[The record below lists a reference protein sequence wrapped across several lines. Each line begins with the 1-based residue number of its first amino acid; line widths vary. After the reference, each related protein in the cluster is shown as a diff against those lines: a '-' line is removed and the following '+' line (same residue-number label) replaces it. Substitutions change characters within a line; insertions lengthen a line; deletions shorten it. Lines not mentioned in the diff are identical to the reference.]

1 MGVYFENISNKLTIT
16 KYMNKKIFSFAL
28 LVSALPML
36 ASAVEQPGP
45 ALKGKPVEIERQV
58 KREVGN
64 ASTSAVKVAE
74 KAAKKAAMDE
84 RKQAQVK
91 KLLDQTMANYN
102 KLLTQVED
110 LAKRTA
116 TREGI
121 MFDKGTLSP
130 QEKAAVDAKLL
141 IATDMIAKVRVEISD
156 LANLSDTLIVSDKP
170 GQEVKTLRKASNKVK
185 DDIKTAHKAVVQA
198 ISLIKA
204 VPAKE
209 RKSATST
216 PENTSGENNQ

>member
-1 MGVYFENISNKLTIT
+1 MD
-16 KYMNKKIFSFAL
+16 KKIFSFAL

-36 ASAVEQPGP
+36 ALAVEQPGP
-45 ALKGKPVEIERQV
+45 ALKGRTVEIDRKIERLED
-58 KREVGN
+58 KKAN
-64 ASTSAVKVAE
+64 LASSTAV

-84 RKQAQVK
+84 KRQAEIK
-91 KLLDQTMANYN
+91 KLLDRTTENYN
-102 KLLTQVED
+102 KLLTQIED

-121 MFDKGTLSP
+121 MFEKGTLSP

-141 IATDMIAKVRVEISD
+141 IATDMIAKVRVEISN
-156 LANLSDTLIVSDKP
+156 LANLSTTLVISDKP
-170 GQEVKTLRKASNKVK
+170 GQEVKALRKASNKVK
-185 DDIKTAHKAVVQA
+185 DDIKAAHKAVVQA